1 MLLLVSGVT
10 WLLYILIDSAHD
22 MLAKITTKT
31 ESNLDDMV
39 LGLMTGVTKL
49 LLFLAAAIVTADIFG
64 LPYGT
69 VVAGIG
75 VSGLAFAIASRDLI
89 ANLFGSAIIASDRP
103 FQRGDFIS
111 VGDTLGTVEHVGL
124 RSTRVRP
131 LDDSAVII
139 PNSVITTDRVVN
151 ISKRRK
157 IRVVE
162 TVHISHDSSIEAI
175 QALRDK
181 VREEL
186 LADEMVAEEGV
197 RMGLSTVS
205 LYAVDMQAA
214 FYIKTTNYDEFLME
228 KHRILS
234 KLLATIEAA
243 GVERAVLRRE

>member
-111 VGDTLGTVEHVGL
+111 VGDHAGHG
-124 RSTRVRP
+124 RARRP
-131 LDDSAVII
+131 SLDAGASFGRFGRHHPQQRD
-139 PNSVITTDRVVN
+139 
-151 ISKRRK
+151 
-157 IRVVE
+157 
-162 TVHISHDSSIEAI
+162 HDGS
-175 QALRDK
+175 RP
-181 VREEL
+181 
-186 LADEMVAEEGV
+186 
-197 RMGLSTVS
+197 
-205 LYAVDMQAA
+205 
-214 FYIKTTNYDEFLME
+214 
-228 KHRILS
+228 
-234 KLLATIEAA
+234 
-243 GVERAVLRRE
+243 